1 MITSTSATGTQTKLT
16 GTPDAALVNPN
27 SALGKDDFLK
37 LLTEQLKNQDP
48 MNPTDDQSFIG
59 TMAQFSAL
67 EQTTNMAGALDRLGV
82 SQQAAQSIGLI
93 GRTITGID
101 ETSGKAVTG
110 VVDSVT
116 IADGST
122 LLGVGSS
129 KVSPSTVTSV
139 TTPPAAATPPTT
151 SGTAGT

>member
-1 MITSTSATGTQTKLT
+1 MITSTTTGTTTRLS
-16 GTPDAALVNPN
+16 GTPDAALVNPA

-67 EQTTNMAGALDRLGV
+67 EQTTNMAGALDRLGI

-93 GRTITGID
+93 GRSITGLD
-101 ETSGKAVTG
+101 DTTGDPVTG
-110 VVDSVT
+110 IVDSVT
-116 IADGST
+116 IANGST

-139 TTPPAAATPPTT
+139 TTPSSAGS
-151 SGTAGT
+151 SGSAGT